1 MMARMSTRIRHTLT
15 YDAPLMDVA
24 AMLAD
29 PDFREQVCEATGML
43 RHEVTVT
50 GAGTGMYVEIDQT
63 QSAAGVP
70 SFAQKFV
77 GDEINIVQVERWTT
91 VDTADVTVS
100 IPGKPGEMSGS
111 ITLRENA
118 GTTTEDV
125 VLDIRVGIPL
135 VGGKIEKLVGDLL
148 IAALKIENATGRGYL
163 SA

>member
-1 MMARMSTRIRHTLT
+1 MSTRIRHTLT
-15 YDAPLMDVA
+15 YDATLNDVA

-29 PDFREQVCEATGML
+29 PEFREQVCEATGMV

-50 GAGTGMYVEIDQT
+50 GAGTGMYVEIDQV
-63 QSAAGVP
+63 QSSAGVP

-77 GDEINIVQVERWTT
+77 GDEINIVQVERWTS

-100 IPGKPGEMSGS
+100 IPGKPGDMSGS
-111 ITLRENA
+111 ITLREI
-118 GTTTEDV
+118 GDTTTEEV

-148 IAALKIENATGRGYL
+148 VTALKIENATGQGYL
-163 SA
+163 SS